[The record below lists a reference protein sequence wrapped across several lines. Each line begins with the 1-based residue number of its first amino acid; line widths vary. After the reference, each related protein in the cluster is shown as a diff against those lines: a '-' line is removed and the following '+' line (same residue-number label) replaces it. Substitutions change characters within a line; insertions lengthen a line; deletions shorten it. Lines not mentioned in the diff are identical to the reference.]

1 MTIIDLTRRVALA
14 ALMLGV
20 LAVGCGPAQRAAK
33 DAAEST
39 EAHASPG
46 EHHDE
51 HGEHAEGEP
60 QAVTLS
66 PEAIANAKLA
76 FGLAAPR
83 DIAVTAD
90 APGEVH
96 MDLERVFEVRP
107 RYPGVVRELPR
118 HLGQHVSRGDLLAV
132 VQGNESLSDYEI
144 RSPLS
149 GTVVSRT
156 AIAGQAVDHES
167 VMLTVADLSH
177 VWVDFAVYPQHVDR
191 VRPGL
196 PVRITAT
203 GREDLSANARVSY
216 VGPMLEQDT
225 RVSSARVV
233 LPNAGGRWPPGLF
246 VTVRLELE
254 RARVAVA
261 VPEAAIV
268 RTREGAAVFRVHGER
283 FELTPV
289 QTGRSDGRFT
299 EIVSGLAAGD
309 SVVTA
314 NAFVLKSELG
324 KGEAGHEH

>member
-1 MTIIDLTRRVALA
+1 MTGIERMRRAGLLAL
-14 ALMLGV
+14 LLGV
-20 LAVGCGPAQRAAK
+20 LAAGCGPAKRAATE
-33 DAAEST
+33 AGESS
-39 EAHASPG
+39 EAHAAEGEG

-51 HGEHAEGEP
+51 HGEAGEP

-96 MDLERVFEVRP
+96 LDLERVFEVRP
-107 RYPGVVRELPR
+107 RYPGVIRELPR
-118 HLGQHVSRGDLLAV
+118 RLGQHVSRGDLLAV

-156 AIAGQAVDHES
+156 AIAGQAVDHET
-167 VMLTVADLSH
+167 VMMTVADLST

-196 PVRITAT
+196 PVRVTAT
-203 GREDLSANARVSY
+203 GREDLSADARVSY

-254 RARVAVA
+254 RVRAAVA
-261 VPEAAIV
+261 VPDGAIV
-268 RTREGAAVFRVHGER
+268 RMREGAAVFRVHGDR

-289 QTGRSDGRFT
+289 QPGRSDGRFT